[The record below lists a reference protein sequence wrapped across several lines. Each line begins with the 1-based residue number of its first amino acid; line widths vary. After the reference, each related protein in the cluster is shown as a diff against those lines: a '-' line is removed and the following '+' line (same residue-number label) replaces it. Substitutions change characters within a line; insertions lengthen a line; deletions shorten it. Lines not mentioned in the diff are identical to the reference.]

1 MYSGALLTH
10 KTAMAWPLNVR
21 ENLTCDVDI
30 ALKDGL
36 KNAGR
41 EGPYI
46 TGKSVHYCL
55 HIHHV

>member
-1 MYSGALLTH
+1 
-10 KTAMAWPLNVR
+10 MAWPLNVR

-30 ALKDGL
+30 AFKDGL

-41 EGPYI
+41 KGPYI

-55 HIHHV
+55 HVRHV